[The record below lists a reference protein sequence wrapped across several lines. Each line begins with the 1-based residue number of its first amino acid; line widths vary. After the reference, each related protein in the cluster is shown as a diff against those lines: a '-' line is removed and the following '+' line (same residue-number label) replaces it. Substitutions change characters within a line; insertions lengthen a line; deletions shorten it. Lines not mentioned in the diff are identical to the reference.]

1 MKLKI
6 ITKIVEILLGMQSG
20 DETPRADM
28 YLPERALA
36 MAIVMLAGAVAAT
49 AWYFVKGGIAAVV
62 IAVGALAFGV
72 TQLMCWRNQKI
83 RILDSERFE
92 YTTFLGNTRQYA
104 FKDITGLRK
113 NSDSMTLFV
122 GGDKVHMES
131 MAVISDKLAERINQQ
146 LQKLH
151 SETPQ

>member
-6 ITKIVEILLGMQSG
+6 ITKIVEKLLGMQSG

-36 MAIVMLAGAVAAT
+36 MAIVMLAGALAAIV
-49 AWYFVKGGIAAVV
+49 WYIVKGGVAAIL
-62 IAVGALAFGV
+62 IAVGAAVLGV
-72 TQLMCWRNQKI
+72 TLLMCWRNQSI

-104 FKDITGLRK
+104 FRDITGLRK

-131 MAVISDKLAERINQQ
+131 MAVISERLAQRINQE
-146 LQKLH
+146 LERIH
-151 SETPQ
+151 SQSAQ